1 MRRKNLEEEMR
12 RKNLEEEMRIKLY
25 EEMIRKRDEYFAE
38 IYTPEEL
45 KINPADYDDFEV
57 EDDPI
62 QKKKIEPAVDTN
74 LQYSETKDNQVIGK
88 EMKEYLK
95 NLPPIS
101 LLDTH
106 NSWPKPITS
115 STSMS
120 GYYWNKKLQSLKKTY
135 DLKHLSPLF
144 VVEHHLENILI
155 SPTQTKVNRNFQGT
169 RIAEN
174 AKQGIFSDY
183 YKFNENNHFVWTNQT
198 VMNENI
204 TDLDT
209 KIVHNLYMGNFNYT
223 HCNLADPDKSF
234 ELRGKGRLGFGLY
247 AKHYIPKSSFCLI
260 FVNYF

>member
-1 MRRKNLEEEMR
+1 
-12 RKNLEEEMRIKLY
+12 
-25 EEMIRKRDEYFAE
+25 
-38 IYTPEEL
+38 
-45 KINPADYDDFEV
+45 
-57 EDDPI
+57 
-62 QKKKIEPAVDTN
+62 
-74 LQYSETKDNQVIGK
+74 
-88 EMKEYLK
+88 
-95 NLPPIS
+95 
-101 LLDTH
+101 
-106 NSWPKPITS
+106 
-115 STSMS
+115 MS

-174 AKQGIFSDY
+174 DKQDIFSDY

-234 ELRGKGRLGFGLY
+234 ELRGKGKLGFGLY
-247 AKHYIPKSSFCLI
+247 AKHFIPKNTVIGEYTGELIDKKEHDNRSREYHEQGLSSYFFNTATSMTIDGGPMGNHTRFINHSCRQNCSAVALAENEITIVTDRFINQGEELFLNYGKKYFTNLKCLWGENNC
-260 FVNYF
+260 FNNFKKQEKEKKK